1 MTAQAVRERVGGAW
15 VERSDGWWCSVR
27 SGEILAIARAVR
39 VDGVRFAALTLF
51 PEGDRMRFAWHWDC
65 EGVLLTAEALADP
78 GQAVHSIAG
87 TWPGADWAERE
98 ARDYY
103 AVSFEGR
110 DSTPPLMLREEE
122 TPGVLLRPGGKE
134 QA

>member
-1 MTAQAVRERVGGAW
+1 MSAPVVTVPGVL
-15 VERSDGWWCSVR
+15 VEVLG
-27 SGEILAIARAVR
+27 
-39 VDGVRFAALTLF
+39 
-51 PEGDRMRFAWHWDC
+51 

-78 GQAVHSIAG
+78 GQAVPSIAG